1 MATPAVHTWFWR
13 DYPKGNSVITL
24 TDKHAFLL
32 VSVLVLL
39 VAFGGDAIWYLIR
52 RTLSTFDL
60 FHDTTDLD
68 RLLKADSSAF
78 EFFPR
83 LVHCLCS
90 DASLLKRKRV
100 WILLVVIF
108 LLAIGIPVLSIFVS
122 WAITAG
128 TKETPQVIAASTPG
142 AGGLWRI
149 NSTDAAAV
157 FRNDQLNLNMTLSA
171 DNYFTSCYQSQYFT
185 RCDSNLN
192 VQSIPRYVTHN
203 IPCPFDA
210 TLCRENDTTD
220 LYLPFRIETDFID
233 ESQLGLNTKARYSV
247 KKAVECAPVKTEPF
261 CLNCNAGA
269 SILEYSFGDD
279 PYYFQI
285 AVNST
290 SVPGYRLQPYVQAP
304 SGNISLDSRL
314 VRNDGL
320 TTLLWLSAPGI
331 NYLEPVDD
339 PWFEAHMI
347 ANYSFGEFFQSD
359 YYVTLMG
366 CVDQWQLCN
375 NRTNICSGWQANG
388 SPNID
393 DSLFNFHDAED
404 LQVGLILYW
413 AFNRLD
419 IYHMVEGRQA
429 SALNAQRFLS
439 GLTQTG
445 FASNQSQ
452 VEIDTWFGASLAK
465 LQLTI
470 LGIGIGDPNFNTMGF
485 VDVISNS
492 SNPFRDAPQLVKF
505 RDGDYAVIEALGVE
519 LLLGFSIPLVMISW
533 LLKFREWRAD
543 HRARH
548 NQAAPNPVPL
558 TTMPPQRRPA
568 SANPSTGNNASG
580 GNQAAPNPVPLTT
593 MPPQRRPAS
602 ANPSTGNN
610 ASGGNQAPSAPH
622 LGSQDPRAH
631 PQGVLPTPGGP
642 IESAPQSVNRSPASR
657 AQSARSSPRSSVA
670 QLAQIQAST
679 TPDTA
684 LRASPP
690 STTSD
695 QGTSNVTHTNEVRM
709 PAIPLLQAQAVEPS
723 PIAST
728 TNVSISN
735 IGSSTSS
742 VRLQTRVHDDEH
754 DSSASTSSLIRHG
767 PPR

>member
-13 DYPKGNSVITL
+13 DYPRGSSVITL
-24 TDKHAFLL
+24 TDRHAFLV

-39 VAFGGDAIWYLIR
+39 VAFGGDAIWNLIR
-52 RTLSTFDL
+52 RTLSPFKLFYDTQDL
-60 FHDTTDLD
+60 EL
-68 RLLKADSSAF
+68 LLKADSSAF
-78 EFFPR
+78 EVLPK
-83 LVHCLCS
+83 LLYLLWS
-90 DASLLKRKRV
+90 DSSLLKRKRV
-100 WILLVVIF
+100 WILLVVVF
-108 LLAIGIPVLSIFVS
+108 LLAFGIPVLSIFVS

-128 TKETPQVIAASTPG
+128 TEETPQVIAASTPG

-149 NSTDAAAV
+149 NTTDPNAV

-192 VQSIPRYVTHN
+192 VQNIPRYVTHN

-210 TLCRENDTTD
+210 TLCRENDTND

-233 ESQLGLNTKARYSV
+233 ESQLGLNTRARYLV
-247 KKAVECAPVKTEPF
+247 RKAVECAPVKTEPF

-304 SGNISLDSRL
+304 SGNINMDSCL
-314 VRNDGL
+314 IRNDGL

-375 NRTNICSGWQANG
+375 NRTNVCSDWQANG
-388 SPNID
+388 SPKID
-393 DSLFNFHDAED
+393 DSLFNFNDTED
-404 LQVGLILYW
+404 LEVGLILYW

-419 IYHMVEGRQA
+419 VYHMVEGRQA

-439 GLTQTG
+439 GLTQTH

-470 LGIGIGDPNFNTMGF
+470 LGIGIGDPNFNTTGF

-492 SNPFRDAPQLVKF
+492 SNPFRDVPQLIKF
-505 RDGDYAVIEALGVE
+505 RDGDYAVIETLGVA
-519 LLLGFSIPLVMISW
+519 LLLAFSIPLVLTSR
-533 LLKFREWRAD
+533 LLKYWEWRVD

-548 NQAAPNPVPL
+548 DQAAANPVPL
-558 TTMPPQRRPA
+558 TARPPQLRPA
-568 SANPSTGNNASG
+568 SPNSSTGNNASG
-580 GNQAAPNPVPLTT
+580 GNQARSI
-593 MPPQRRPAS
+593 PQV
-602 ANPSTGNN
+602 
-610 ASGGNQAPSAPH
+610 
-622 LGSQDPRAH
+622 GSQDRRAH
-631 PQGVLPTPGGP
+631 PQGVLPTTGGP
-642 IESAPQSVNRSPASR
+642 IESAPSVNRSAGTGT
-657 AQSARSSPRSSVA
+657 QSARSSRRFSVA
-670 QLAQIQAST
+670 QLEHPEAST

-684 LRASPP
+684 LRPSPP
-690 STTSD
+690 STNSN
-695 QGTSNVTHTNEVRM
+695 QGTSNVTHTNEVRT
-709 PAIPLLQAQAVEPS
+709 PAIPLLQAQVVEPS
-723 PIAST
+723 PNAST
-728 TNVSISN
+728 INVSISD
-735 IGSSTSS
+735 IRSSTDSA
-742 VRLQTRVHDDEH
+742 RLRIRMHDDDH

-767 PPR
+767 PAR

>member
-1 MATPAVHTWFWR
+1 MATPAVHTWFWM

-52 RTLSTFDL
+52 RMLSTIKW

-78 EFFPR
+78 EVFPK
-83 LVHCLCS
+83 LVHCLWS

-100 WILLVVIF
+100 WILLVVVF
-108 LLAIGIPVLSIFVS
+108 LLAFGIPVLSILVS
-122 WAITAG
+122 WTITAG
-128 TKETPQVIAASTPG
+128 AEETPQVIAASAPG

-149 NSTDAAAV
+149 NTTDAAAV

-203 IPCPFDA
+203 VPCPFDA

-304 SGNISLDSRL
+304 SGNINIDSRL
-314 VRNDGL
+314 IRNDGL

-347 ANYSFGEFFQSD
+347 ANYSFGQFFQSD

-375 NRTNICSGWQANG
+375 NRTNVCSGWQANG
-388 SPNID
+388 SPYID
-393 DSLFNFHDAED
+393 DSLFNFNDAED

-470 LGIGIGDPNFNTMGF
+470 LGIGIGDPNFNTTGF
-485 VDVISNS
+485 VDAISNS
-492 SNPFRDAPQLVKF
+492 SNPFRDVPRLVKF
-505 RDGDYAVIEALGVE
+505 RDGDYAVIETLGVA
-519 LLLGFSIPLVMISW
+519 LLLGFSISLVMTSW
-533 LLKFREWRAD
+533 VLKFREWRAD

-558 TTMPPQRRPA
+558 TTRPPQRRPA
-568 SANPSTGNNASG
+568 SANPSTGNNE
-580 GNQAAPNPVPLTT
+580 
-593 MPPQRRPAS
+593 
-602 ANPSTGNN
+602 
-610 ASGGNQAPSAPH
+610 SGGNQAPTVPH

-631 PQGVLPTPGGP
+631 PQGVLPTTGGS
-642 IESAPQSVNRSPASR
+642 IEPAPESVNRSPASR
-657 AQSARSSPRSSVA
+657 TQSARSSRRSSVG

-684 LRASPP
+684 LRPSPP
-690 STTSD
+690 SKTSNE
-695 QGTSNVTHTNEVRM
+695 GTSSVTHTNDVRA

-723 PIAST
+723 PNAST
-728 TNVSISN
+728 TNVSISD
-735 IGSSTSS
+735 IGSSTNSA
-742 VRLQTRVHDDEH
+742 RLQTRVHDDDH

-767 PPR
+767 PAR

>member
-52 RTLSTFDL
+52 RMLSTIKW

-78 EFFPR
+78 EVFPK
-83 LVHCLCS
+83 LVHCLWS

-100 WILLVVIF
+100 WILLVVVF
-108 LLAIGIPVLSIFVS
+108 LLAFGIPVLSILVS

-128 TKETPQVIAASTPG
+128 AEETPQVIAASAPG

-149 NSTDAAAV
+149 NTTDAAAV

-203 IPCPFDA
+203 VPCPFDA

-304 SGNISLDSRL
+304 SGIINIDSRL
-314 VRNDGL
+314 TRNDGL

-339 PWFEAHMI
+339 PWFQAHMI
-347 ANYSFGEFFQSD
+347 ANYSFGQFFQSD

-388 SPNID
+388 SPYID
-393 DSLFNFHDAED
+393 DSLFNFNDAED

-470 LGIGIGDPNFNTMGF
+470 LGIGIGDPNFNTTGF
-485 VDVISNS
+485 VDAISNS
-492 SNPFRDAPQLVKF
+492 SNPFRDVPQLVKF
-505 RDGDYAVIEALGVE
+505 RDGDYAVIETLGVA
-519 LLLGFSIPLVMISW
+519 LLLGFSISLVMTSW
-533 LLKFREWRAD
+533 VLKFREWRAD

-548 NQAAPNPVPL
+548 NQAAPNTVPL
-558 TTMPPQRRPA
+558 TTRPPQRRPA
-568 SANPSTGNNASG
+568 SANPSTGNNE
-580 GNQAAPNPVPLTT
+580 
-593 MPPQRRPAS
+593 
-602 ANPSTGNN
+602 
-610 ASGGNQAPSAPH
+610 SGGNQAPTVPH
-622 LGSQDPRAH
+622 LGSQDPRTH
-631 PQGVLPTPGGP
+631 PQGVLPTTGGS
-642 IESAPQSVNRSPASR
+642 IEPAPESVNRSPASR

-670 QLAQIQAST
+670 QLAQIQASPT
-679 TPDTA
+679 LDTA
-684 LRASPP
+684 LRPTPP
-690 STTSD
+690 STTSN
-695 QGTSNVTHTNEVRM
+695 QGTSNVTHTNDIRA

-723 PIAST
+723 PNAST
-728 TNVSISN
+728 TNVSISD
-735 IGSSTSS
+735 IGSSTNSA
-742 VRLQTRVHDDEH
+742 RLQIRMHDDDH

-767 PPR
+767 PAR

>member
-52 RTLSTFDL
+52 RMLSTFNL

-78 EFFPR
+78 EVFPK
-83 LVHCLCS
+83 LVHCLWS

-100 WILLVVIF
+100 WILLVVVV
-108 LLAIGIPVLSIFVS
+108 LLAFGIPVLSILVS

-128 TKETPQVIAASTPG
+128 AEETPQVIAASAPG

-149 NSTDAAAV
+149 NTTDAAAI

-304 SGNISLDSRL
+304 SGNINIDSRL
-314 VRNDGL
+314 IRNDGL

-347 ANYSFGEFFQSD
+347 ANYSFGQFFQSD

-388 SPNID
+388 SPYID
-393 DSLFNFHDAED
+393 DSLFNFNDAED

-470 LGIGIGDPNFNTMGF
+470 LGIGIGDPNFNTTGF
-485 VDVISNS
+485 VDAISNS
-492 SNPFRDAPQLVKF
+492 SNPFRDVPQLVKF
-505 RDGDYAVIEALGVE
+505 RDGDYAVIETLGVA
-519 LLLGFSIPLVMISW
+519 LLLGFSISLVMTSW
-533 LLKFREWRAD
+533 VLKFREWRAD

-548 NQAAPNPVPL
+548 NQAAPNTVPL
-558 TTMPPQRRPA
+558 TTRPPQRRPA
-568 SANPSTGNNASG
+568 SANPSTGNNE
-580 GNQAAPNPVPLTT
+580 
-593 MPPQRRPAS
+593 
-602 ANPSTGNN
+602 
-610 ASGGNQAPSAPH
+610 SGGNQAPTVPH
-622 LGSQDPRAH
+622 LGSQDPRTH
-631 PQGVLPTPGGP
+631 PQGVLPTTGGS
-642 IESAPQSVNRSPASR
+642 IEPAPESVNRSPASR

-670 QLAQIQAST
+670 QLAQIQASP

-684 LRASPP
+684 LRPTPP
-690 STTSD
+690 STTSN
-695 QGTSNVTHTNEVRM
+695 QGTSNVTHTNDIRA

-723 PIAST
+723 PNAST
-728 TNVSISN
+728 TNVSISD
-735 IGSSTSS
+735 IGSSTNSA
-742 VRLQTRVHDDEH
+742 RLQIRMHDDDH

-767 PPR
+767 PAR